1 MGDVCVVCDVWCMV
15 YDVLWCMVYD
25 ELCMVCVVLSP
36 IVLCCG
42 VLSAVVLC
50 CGVWCGVCSCV
61 LFAPAVCY
69 SKREP
74 NIREYWELP

>member
-1 MGDVCVVCDVWCMV
+1 MGDVCVVCDVWCVM
-15 YDVLWCMVYD
+15 
-25 ELCMVCVVLSP
+25 CVVVWSP

-50 CGVWCGVCSCV
+50 CGVWCGVVFCV
-61 LFAPAVCY
+61 PSLFAPAVCY

-74 NIREYWELP
+74 NIREYWE